1 MFHQTDSARFL
12 VCFQIAIQQQING
25 IEKKI
30 LLQLVWC

>member
-1 MFHQTDSARFL
+1 MFHQTDSGRFL
-12 VCFQIAIQQQING
+12 VCFQVAIQQQNG